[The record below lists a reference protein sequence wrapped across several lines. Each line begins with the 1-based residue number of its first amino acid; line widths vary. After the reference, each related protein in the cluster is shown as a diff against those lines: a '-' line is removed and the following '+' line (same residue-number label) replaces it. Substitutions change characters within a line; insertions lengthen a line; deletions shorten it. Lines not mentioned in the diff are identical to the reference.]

1 MEEQDK
7 REEKR
12 ARNMVWAAAGAYE
25 CEPLFLAFSPDG
37 TADLYLNT
45 IIGLSYQW
53 YDGKKLE
60 QFFQMLGGKNEE
72 LYEGLLWIALE
83 NALYRK
89 EEQKRSA
96 LRELRKEYAHDCVRR
111 YHRQKDYARI
121 DRLRYG
127 HCREILGLDPELG

>member
-96 LRELRKEYAHDCVRR
+96 LRELRKASR
-111 YHRQKDYARI
+111 KWATKTAK
-121 DRLRYG
+121 G
-127 HCREILGLDPELG
+127 KAST